1 MSAPMRKGEYYY
13 YKRTLQ
19 GKEYAQRCRLLIPNA
34 EEAPPSVYDTM
45 PTGPDAPEEHVILDE
60 NVKAQAHDYY
70 VVGAFKVSPNN
81 KLVAYTEDTKGD
93 EIYTAYVIDAQTGA
107 PVGNPL
113 LGLTSYL
120 EWAGDD
126 SLVYI
131 TMDGIL
137 RPDKVLLLPFS
148 MKNKHSIFGN
158 RDGIGNG
165 LFFLLAR
172 RHGCINW
179 ERNNH
184 RIPVFIT
191 KVMRRFLLIFK
202 LLRARSFCSLLL
214 KVKIQG
220 STSVLMFQS
229 LKMGFKFLHLV

>member
-1 MSAPMRKGEYYY
+1 VKEDDVSAPARKGEYYY

-19 GKEYAQRCRLLIPNA
+19 GKEYAQHCRRLIPNA
-34 EEAPPSVYDTM
+34 EGAPASVYDTM

-60 NVKAQAHDYY
+60 NVKAEAHDYY
-70 VVGAFKVSPNN
+70 VVAAFKVSPNN
-81 KLVAYTEDTKGD
+81 KLLAYAEDTKGD

-120 EWAGDD
+120 EWSGDD

-148 MKNKHSIFGN
+148 MKI
-158 RDGIGNG
+158 
-165 LFFLLAR
+165 
-172 RHGCINW
+172 
-179 ERNNH
+179 
-184 RIPVFIT
+184 
-191 KVMRRFLLIFK
+191 K
-202 LLRARSFCSLLL
+202 L
-214 KVKIQG
+214 
-220 STSVLMFQS
+220 
-229 LKMGFKFLHLV
+229 